1 MLQVGNCYHSL
12 DVVAV
17 MILVKHFTASQWL
30 SYFLLESWAKRCDDI
45 LFTQCISSPPPWRE
59 EQRNCGQKW
68 GSCLK
73 NQESQRMILSAKA
86 LEWGSCSTTQGNGGH
101 GGKLPVMRSLII
113 FPFKSRLY
121 FSGVA
126 RACEA
131 SQCCGWVEGVQEN
144 PVCLQLRCLIWFQ
157 PIPST
162 SSYQFNEFCIWVQ
175 WTLRVR
181 VSYDTGEPL
190 TWRW

>member
-1 MLQVGNCYHSL
+1 
-12 DVVAV
+12 
-17 MILVKHFTASQWL
+17 MIFVKHFTASQWL
-30 SYFLLESWAKRCDDI
+30 SYFLLESWAERRDSRVHLSLRKCS
-45 LFTQCISSPPPWRE
+45 SSPTPMEKRTTKLWPEMGKWP
-59 EQRNCGQKW
+59 QKS
-68 GSCLK
+68 GIST
-73 NQESQRMILSAKA
+73 ILSAKA

-101 GGKLPVMRSLII
+101 GGKSATMRSLII
-113 FPFKSRLY
+113 FPFKSWLY
-121 FSGVA
+121 CSGVA

-144 PVCLQLRCLIWFQ
+144 RVCLQLRCLIWFQ
-157 PIPST
+157 PIHST

-190 TWRW
+190 AWRW